1 MDANRDSITQKGRRF
16 QQHLRQPPP
25 MSLDASHLLD
35 SLTLIDYHKV
45 TGSSLIVMEMFM
57 RGYSK
62 MARYLTG
69 DIGRLMIQAVMIF
82 INSLRG
88 MARSRKRESN
98 YQASR
103 N

>member
-1 MDANRDSITQKGRRF
+1 
-16 QQHLRQPPP
+16 

-35 SLTLIDYHKV
+35 SLTLIDKHKV
-45 TGSSLIVMEMFM
+45 TGSRLLVMEMFS

-62 MARYLTG
+62 ITVYLMG
-69 DIGRLMIQAVMIF
+69 ESGRLMIQAVMIC
-82 INSLRG
+82 INALRE
-88 MARSRKRESN
+88 RTHSRKRASN

>member
-1 MDANRDSITQKGRRF
+1 
-16 QQHLRQPPP
+16 

-35 SLTLIDYHKV
+35 SLTLIDFHKV
-45 TGSSLIVMEMFM
+45 MGRCLVVMEMLE

-62 MARYLTG
+62 MTCYLMGDTG
-69 DIGRLMIQAVMIF
+69 SLMIQAVMIF
-82 INSLRG
+82 IYALRG
-88 MARSRKRESN
+88 RSHSRKRESN